1 MKTDRELKQDVMDEL
16 SWDPSINDTG
26 IGVEVND
33 GIVTLTG
40 HLSSY
45 AEKYSAERATQRLI
59 GVHGVAMEIDVRL
72 CGLNERT
79 DSEIAHTVSQA
90 LGWNSWLTDGGF
102 KVTVEK
108 GWITLSGEVDHE
120 FQRTVAENVLRNLMG
135 VVGISNQIS
144 VKPAIMPKD
153 VKAQIEAALQRRAH
167 ADAQSIAVSI
177 DGDEVTLSGGVLS
190 LTESRAAVRAAGLA
204 PGVTR
209 VVDKMFVI

>member
-1 MKTDRELKQDVMDEL
+1 MKTDRQLKQNVMDEL
-16 SWDPSINDTG
+16 AWEPSVNDTE

-33 GIVTLTG
+33 GIVTLVG
-40 HLSSY
+40 HLGSY
-45 AEKYSAERATQRLI
+45 AEKYSAERATQRVA
-59 GVHGVAMEIDVRL
+59 GVRGVAVEIDVRL
-72 CGLNERT
+72 SGLNERT

-90 LGWNSWLTDGGF
+90 LGWNSWLADGGF
-102 KVTVEK
+102 KVMVEK

-144 VKPAIMPKD
+144 VKPSVMPRD
-153 VKAQIEAALQRRAH
+153 VKTQIEAALQRRAH

-190 LTESRAAVRAAGLA
+190 LTESRAAVRAAALA
-204 PGVTR
+204 PGVVS